1 MHTLHV
7 VATPIGN
14 LDDVSART
22 LSVLG
27 SVGLIAAEDTRD
39 TRRLLSRHGISA
51 RVTSYHRHSR
61 PSKAAGLLTALERTD
76 VALVCDAGTPGI
88 NDAASELVRAAA
100 DAGAEVVAVPGPS
113 AVTAAI
119 SISGMDM
126 DGFVFLGFLP
136 RAKAERKRLLAGRT
150 DEPLALVALET
161 PHRLRAALA
170 DMLSVLGDRNIS
182 VCRELTKL
190 HEEVFRGLISA
201 ALEHFAEPRGE
212 FTLVIAGAAE
222 RVADSAK
229 LEAEAI
235 ALLAKLRA
243 QGVSGR
249 DAAAEVADITGL
261 PKRRVYEMWRSG

>member
-27 SVGLIAAEDTRD
+27 SVGLIAAEDTRI

-51 RVTSYHRHSR
+51 KLTSYHRHSG
-61 PSKAAGLLTALERTD
+61 PSKVAALVTALEKTD

-88 NDAASELVRAAA
+88 NDPAADLVRAAT
-100 DAGAEVVAVPGPS
+100 DAGMQVVAVPGPS
-113 AVTAAI
+113 SVTAAI
-119 SISGMDM
+119 SISGLNM

-136 RAKAERKRLLAGRT
+136 RGKTERKRLLAGRT

-161 PHRLRAALA
+161 PHRLHAALT

-190 HEEVFRGLISA
+190 HEEVFRGLISV

-212 FTLVIAGAAE
+212 FTLVVTGATE
-222 RVADSAK
+222 RVADPAT
-229 LEAEAI
+229 LEAEART
-235 ALLAKLRA
+235 LLAKLRSGGA
-243 QGVSGR
+243 TGR
-249 DAAAEVADITGL
+249 DSVAEVADITGL